1 MVPSTGAFFV
11 PHTRTTALG
20 IIAGIVIA
28 GDARRDAEVGT
39 TKGRKMSAAF
49 LHGLIGDTLTEGAFE
64 TDILSSA

>member
-39 TKGRKMSAAF
+39 KMSAAF